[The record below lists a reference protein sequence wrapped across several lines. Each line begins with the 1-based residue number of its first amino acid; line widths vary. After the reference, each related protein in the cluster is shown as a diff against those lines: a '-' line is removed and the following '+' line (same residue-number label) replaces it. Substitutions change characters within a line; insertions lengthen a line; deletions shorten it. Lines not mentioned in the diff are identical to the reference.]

1 MPKLPIVN
9 GKDILK
15 ILANLGYSFDRQK
28 GSHMIMIKKGC
39 RSIPVP
45 NHKPVS
51 YRTVETI
58 IKQSGI
64 TKDVFT
70 RLHKSL

>member
-9 GKDILK
+9 SKEIVK
-15 ILANLGYSFDRQK
+15 ILTNLGYSFDRQK
-28 GSHMIMIKKGC
+28 GSHMVMVKKGC

-51 YRTVETI
+51 YRTVEAI

-64 TKDVFT
+64 TKDKFI
-70 RLHKSL
+70 SLYRSL

>member
-9 GKDILK
+9 GKELVK
-15 ILANLGYSFDRQK
+15 ILSKIGYIFDRQK
-28 GSHMIMIKKGC
+28 GSHMIMIKNDK

-51 YRTVETI
+51 YRTVEMI
-58 IKQSGI
+58 IKQAEI
-64 TKDVFT
+64 TKEDFIK
-70 RLHKSL
+70 LWKK

>member
-9 GKDILK
+9 AKEIVK
-15 ILANLGYSFDRQK
+15 ILEEIGYVFDRQK
-28 GSHMIMIKKGC
+28 GSHLILIKKGA

-51 YRTVETI
+51 YRTVEAI

-64 TKDVFT
+64 SREEFI
-70 RLHKSL
+70 RIYKSL

>member
-9 GKDILK
+9 GKELVK
-15 ILANLGYSFDRQK
+15 ILSKIGYIFDRQK
-28 GSHMIMIKKGC
+28 GSHMIMIKNGK

-51 YRTVETI
+51 YRTVEMI
-58 IKQSGI
+58 IKQAEI
-64 TKDVFT
+64 TKEDFIK
-70 RLHKSL
+70 LWKK